1 VKRAA
6 TSRPLARAPEL
17 RKKAAAGSRRKPSGA
32 ASASASRANGAKP
45 GPLPDW
51 IPPQLATLVTDAPRG
66 DGWLHEIKY
75 DGYRMLLRVDAGE
88 VRLLSRSAKDWTG
101 QFSRVA
107 RAATRLAARSAMLDG
122 EVIILEP
129 DGTTSFQKVQNAVTR
144 DSQERF
150 TYAAFDLIHLDG
162 CDLTGAT
169 LEDRKAV
176 LAELIAASDTDGVIH
191 YSDHVRGR
199 GPEFFRE
206 ACRHSLEGIVSKR
219 ADAPYSNGRTRDWLK
234 LKCVQTQE
242 FVIGGFSEGSG
253 TRTGFG
259 ALLLGVPS
267 GRGLRYAGRVG
278 TGFSEVTLRELSRRL
293 KRLERAQ
300 MPFLSV
306 PADRRHGAHWVEPE
320 LVAEVAFMGW
330 TTGGHVRHPSFR
342 GIRDDRSAA
351 DVTIEQAAPA
361 AAIEA
366 GTDDTETARASTR
379 VAGVKIGNASKV
391 LYPDIG
397 LTKLEIARY
406 YEMVAPWMV
415 PQVTGRPLTLLRCPN
430 GYDSACF
437 FQKNAEGAPEQEIRR
452 VEIPDLKG
460 DVGSTYLY
468 VDDAA
473 GLVALL
479 QMGVLEIHIWGSR
492 QETLEL
498 PDRITFDLDP
508 GPGVTWE
515 AVLDGARLVRS
526 TLAEL
531 GLESLVMTTGGK
543 GLHVVVPVVPELD
556 WPTVKGF
563 TRALVQAVVRLEPR
577 RYTAHLAKN
586 RRENVIFIDYLRNGR
601 GATAVAPYSTRAR
614 AGAPVAVPISWDELS
629 PKLRPDMFNV
639 RNLADRLRGMKKDP
653 WQQAKLAPQSLA
665 KVLDAASGAVAPQ
678 RTRR

>member
-1 VKRAA
+1 MKRAA
-6 TSRPLARAPEL
+6 RSPAATQAPSNRKRATAKP
-17 RKKAAAGSRRKPSGA
+17 RKAATA
-32 ASASASRANGAKP
+32 ASVRASRANGAKP
-45 GPLPDW
+45 GALPDW

-88 VRLLSRSAKDWTG
+88 VRLLSRSGKDWTA

-107 RAATRLAARSAMLDG
+107 RAATSLAARSAMLDG
-122 EVIILEP
+122 EVVILEP
-129 DGTTSFQKVQNAVTR
+129 DGTTSFQKVQNAVSR
-144 DSQERF
+144 DSQARF

-176 LAELIAASDTDGVIH
+176 LAELIAASDTDGVLH
-191 YSDHVRGR
+191 YSDHVRGS

-206 ACRHSLEGIVSKR
+206 ACRHSLEGIVCKR
-219 ADAPYSNGRTRDWLK
+219 ADATYSPRRTRDWLK
-234 LKCVQTQE
+234 LKCIQTQE
-242 FVIGGFSEGSG
+242 FVVGGFSEGSG

-259 ALLLGVPS
+259 SLLLGVPS
-267 GRGLRYAGRVG
+267 GSGLRYAGRVG

-300 MPFLSV
+300 TPFLSV

-342 GIRDDRSAA
+342 GIRDDRSAG
-351 DVTIEQAAPA
+351 DVVVEQAAPA

-366 GTDDTETARASTR
+366 DPEDARAATR

-415 PQVTGRPLTLLRCPN
+415 PQVSGRPLTLLRCPN

-460 DVGSTYLY
+460 DVNSTYLY

-479 QMGVLEIHIWGSR
+479 QMGVLEIHIWGSK
-492 QETLEL
+492 QQTLEL

-543 GLHVVVPVVPELD
+543 GLHVVVPVRPELD

-563 TRALVQAVVRLEPR
+563 TRALVQAVVRLEPG

-639 RNLADRLRGMKKDP
+639 RNLAERLRGMKKDP
-653 WQQAKLAPQSLA
+653 WQQANLAPQSLA
-665 KVLDAASGAVAPQ
+665 KVLDAASVAVAPK
-678 RTRR
+678 RARR